1 MNRGF
6 APPLC
11 GSPLGPGPLGPP
23 AQRLRRAWGC
33 GPTAPQGPGWG
44 PRPVGPLT
52 GHSWG
57 TPPPLGASRFARAR
71 PDPFA
76 VCARLGRAPRGVSAP
91 RLAAGRAFRPD
102 QRPRPSLF
110 AHSASP
116 LAPGPLPLRGAA
128 SARRARR
135 RFAGPV
141 RRIPP
146 SAPLGPRRPRP
157 SRLPPG
163 SPARPLLRARPC
175 GASPSRGS
183 RWPRL
188 PGASPRFASGSLA
201 GGRPRFVS
209 GSPLVSAWPRRVP
222 PGAPASRLRGR
233 LAPAP
238 GGARG
243 LWAALF
249 CAPPPGAFFPRPR
262 PRGLRAGVARC
273 PGSLFSTAV
282 PGRQVLP
289 QAPSRPPP
297 PPGAGG
303 GARLICGWVRRFL
316 PPGFRRSLLPV
327 SARFPAP
334 RLAVHNPEIVNP

>member
-1 MNRGF
+1 MVETWNITRGRVG
-6 APPLC
+6 APAPSAPDGGTPGAPL
-11 GSPLGPGPLGPP
+11 PRWVLV
-23 AQRLRRAWGC
+23 ATLRR
-33 GPTAPQGPGWG
+33 TQT
-44 PRPVGPLT
+44 RL
-52 GHSWG
+52 
-57 TPPPLGASRFARAR
+57 LY
-71 PDPFA
+71 
-76 VCARLGRAPRGVSAP
+76 ARLGRAPRGVSAP
-91 RLAAGRAFRPD
+91 RLSAGRACRPD
-102 QRPRPSLF
+102 QRTRPSLF

-163 SPARPLLRARPC
+163 
-175 GASPSRGS
+175 
-183 RWPRL
+183 
-188 PGASPRFASGSLA
+188 
-201 GGRPRFVS
+201 
-209 GSPLVSAWPRRVP
+209 
-222 PGAPASRLRGR
+222 APATRLRGR

-249 CAPPPGAFFPRPR
+249 CAPPPGAFFLARV
-262 PRGLRAGVARC
+262 RAGSGRG
-273 PGSLFSTAV
+273 PPLLPRSLFSPAV

-303 GARLICGWVRRFL
+303 GARLICGWLRRFL
-316 PPGFRRSLLPV
+316 PPGFRGSL
-327 SARFPAP
+327 
-334 RLAVHNPEIVNP
+334 

>member
-1 MNRGF
+1 MCGRPPWFSG
-6 APPLC
+6 PPLARALKPR
-11 GSPLGPGPLGPP
+11 GGGRPASRARPLSRPPSPPTYRNMVETWNITRGRVGDP
-23 AQRLRRAWGC
+23 A
-33 GPTAPQGPGWG
+33 PSAPDG
-44 PRPVGPLT
+44 

-57 TPPPLGASRFARAR
+57 TPSPLG
-71 PDPFA
+71 DPA
-76 VCARLGRAPRGVSAP
+76 LGAPGTQTRLLYARLGRSPRGVSAP

-163 SPARPLLRARPC
+163 SPARPCAPL
-175 GASPSRGS
+175 RGS
-183 RWPRL
+183 CGTRWPRL

-222 PGAPASRLRGR
+222 PGAPATRLRGR

-249 CAPPPGAFFPRPR
+249 CAPPPGAFFLARA
-262 PRGLRAGVARC
+262 RAGSGRG
-273 PGSLFSTAV
+273 PPLLPRSLFSPAV
-282 PGRQVLP
+282 PGR
-289 QAPSRPPP
+289 
-297 PPGAGG
+297 
-303 GARLICGWVRRFL
+303 
-316 PPGFRRSLLPV
+316 
-327 SARFPAP
+327 
-334 RLAVHNPEIVNP
+334 

>member
-1 MNRGF
+1 M
-6 APPLC
+6 
-11 GSPLGPGPLGPP
+11 S
-23 AQRLRRAWGC
+23 
-33 GPTAPQGPGWG
+33 
-44 PRPVGPLT
+44 
-52 GHSWG
+52 
-57 TPPPLGASRFARAR
+57 
-71 PDPFA
+71 
-76 VCARLGRAPRGVSAP
+76 
-91 RLAAGRAFRPD
+91 AGRACRPD

-128 SARRARR
+128 PARRARR

-163 SPARPLLRARPC
+163 SPARPCAPL
-175 GASPSRGS
+175 RGS
-183 RWPRL
+183 CGTRWPRL

-238 GGARG
+238 GAR
-243 LWAALF
+243 AAYGPRF
-249 CAPPPGAFFPRPR
+249 FAPRPRGFFPRPR
-262 PRGLRAGVARC
+262 PRGLRAEAPAVSASALFNRC
-273 PGSLFSTAV
+273 PWSLGSPPSPLPSPAPAGGRGRRGADLRRVASFSAARFSRV
-282 PGRQVLP
+282 SFARFGPFSRS
-289 QAPSRPPP
+289 PSR
-297 PPGAGG
+297 
-303 GARLICGWVRRFL
+303 C
-316 PPGFRRSLLPV
+316 
-327 SARFPAP
+327 
-334 RLAVHNPEIVNP
+334 